1 LIPKIVKKE
10 KMAMSRVL
18 KATMLIVII
27 VVAVFGI
34 YAAVTYPRTVVSFP
48 VSFTIGAE
56 TKTEEFD
63 VSWLHGSIQVEIK
76 VQSGTALW
84 SAEITSGDEKVWSHS
99 AAQGGQTTWT
109 SDWTKMS
116 AAHYNFTFRTL
127 GIGSLEGEI
136 KVTTKGG
143 FW

>member
-1 LIPKIVKKE
+1 MPRIVKKE

-34 YAAVTYPRTVVSFP
+34 YAAVTFPKTVVSFP

-63 VSWLHGSIQVEIK
+63 VPWLHGLIQVEIK

-84 SAEITSGDEKVWSHS
+84 YAEMTSGDEKIWSHS
-99 AAQGGQTTWT
+99 AAQGGQTTYTSEWT
-109 SDWTKMS
+109 EIS
-116 AAHYNFTFRTL
+116 AARYNFTFKTL